1 MILMDDIIRDGHPS
15 LREEAEEI
23 EFPLSSELK
32 TLADEM
38 IEFLKNSQDYDT
50 AEKYDLRPGVGIAA
64 PQLNVKKRMFAM
76 HIPAELDE
84 AEPTSIVMINPRIIR
99 HSVQTTALQD
109 GEGCL
114 SIDEIHEGFVPRN
127 KRITVEYYDVNGLD
141 GNKIKERFKGYPAIV
156 VQHEVDHLNGILFY
170 DHINPFD
177 PFSRA
182 GNLEI
187 FEEEN

>member
-1 MILMDDIIRDGHPS
+1 MNNMILMDDIIRDGHPS

-23 EFPLSSELK
+23 EFPLSNDLK

-64 PQLNVKKRMFAM
+64 PQLNIKKRMFAM
-76 HIPAELDE
+76 HIPAELEDE
-84 AEPTSIVMINPRIIR
+84 EPTSIVMINPRIVR

-114 SIDEIHEGFVPRN
+114 SVDDVYEGYVPRN
-127 KRITVEYYDVNGLD
+127 KRITVEYYDVD
-141 GNKIKERFKGYPAIV
+141 GNKIKKRFKGYPAIV

-170 DHINPFD
+170 DLINPFD

>member
-127 KRITVEYYDVNGLD
+127 KRITVEYYDLD